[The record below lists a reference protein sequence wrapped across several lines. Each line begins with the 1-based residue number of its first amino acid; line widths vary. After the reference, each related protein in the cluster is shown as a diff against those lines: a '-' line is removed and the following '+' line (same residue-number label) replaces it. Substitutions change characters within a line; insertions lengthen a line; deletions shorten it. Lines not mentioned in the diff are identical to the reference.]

1 MSWSAWWVA
10 AAALMQVALVLGLL
24 GYLGWIRIPLV
35 MRGEIKLRDVALSR
49 EPWPEREKQVSNA
62 VDNQFQLPILF
73 YVGVFCVLAT
83 SATILDV
90 VLCWAFVITR
100 YVHAFIFITDNN
112 VTRRFLAYAVG
123 YLILCLLWLTLA
135 FRLVVVFFA
144 LGVS

>member
-35 MRGEIKLRDVALSR
+35 MRGEIRLREVALSR
-49 EPWPEREKQVSNA
+49 EPWPEREKKVSNA
-62 VDNQFQLPILF
+62 VDNQFQLPTLF
-73 YVGVFCVLAT
+73 YVGVLCVLAT
-83 SATILDV
+83 SATLLDV

-100 YVHAFIFITDNN
+100 YIHAFIFITDNN
-112 VTRRFLAYAVG
+112 VTRRFLAYSLG

-135 FRLVVVFFA
+135 FRLLAIFLAFG
-144 LGVS
+144 LH